1 MRFSVFYDTTQ
12 CCTLW
17 SITHPISSVSPGEN
31 FIQILLQAK
40 CIKWAGYRI
49 SNCPLGRFNTRESR
63 SKGSWHHYKWT
74 QGGRRWQQEKK
85 ATFSSNVS
93 MLNICWNT
101 EDMLSSFAVNCIQTV
116 SPLEYLFAFCNTN
129 RRQNSETLNVE
140 IFEHA
145 ALGRGG
151 REMLTGHR
159 CCTSLAVC
167 HFIWPI

>member
-1 MRFSVFYDTTQ
+1 MVDQSPAQFSFPRKKISFKYFCNPSASNELDTAS
-12 CCTLW
+12 LIARW
-17 SITHPISSVSPGEN
+17 
-31 FIQILLQAK
+31 
-40 CIKWAGYRI
+40 GYLI
-49 SNCPLGRFNTRESR
+49 LGRAVQREVTTN
-63 SKGSWHHYKWT
+63 YKWT

-85 ATFSSNVS
+85 ATFSSNFS
-93 MLNICWNT
+93 MLNICWIT
-101 EDMLSSFAVNCIQTV
+101 EDVLSSFAVNCIQTV
-116 SPLEYLFAFCNTN
+116 SPLEYLFAFCNKN
-129 RRQNSETLNVE
+129 RRQNFETLNVE

>member
-1 MRFSVFYDTTQ
+1 MHIMVHQSPTQFSFPREKISFKYFCKPSASNELDTAF
-12 CCTLW
+12 L
-17 SITHPISSVSPGEN
+17 IARYLI
-31 FIQILLQAK
+31 
-40 CIKWAGYRI
+40 
-49 SNCPLGRFNTRESR
+49 LGRAVQREVDITTN
-63 SKGSWHHYKWT
+63 YKWT

-116 SPLEYLFAFCNTN
+116 SPLESVCILQYKPKAKLWN
-129 RRQNSETLNVE
+129 LNVE

-151 REMLTGHR
+151 REMLTGQR

>member
-1 MRFSVFYDTTQ
+1 MVDQSPAQFSFPRKKISFKYFCKPSASNELDTAFLIARYLI
-12 CCTLW
+12 LW
-17 SITHPISSVSPGEN
+17 RAVQREVDITTN
-31 FIQILLQAK
+31 
-40 CIKWAGYRI
+40 
-49 SNCPLGRFNTRESR
+49 
-63 SKGSWHHYKWT
+63 YKWT

-93 MLNICWNT
+93 ICWNT
-101 EDMLSSFAVNCIQTV
+101 EDVLSSFAVNCIQTV
-116 SPLEYLFAFCNTN
+116 SPLEYLFAFCNKN
-129 RRQNSETLNVE
+129 RRQNFETLNVE